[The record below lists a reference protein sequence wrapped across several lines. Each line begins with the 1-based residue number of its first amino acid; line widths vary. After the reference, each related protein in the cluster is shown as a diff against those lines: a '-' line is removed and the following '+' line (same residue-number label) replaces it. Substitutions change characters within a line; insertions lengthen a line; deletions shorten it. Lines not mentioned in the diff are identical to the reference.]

1 MISILAHPTQA
12 PKERGRGLYVMEFRF
27 GDRSVPLMKVRA
39 KTGAEAEEML
49 GIVFRHELSG
59 KTLDFDPGEW
69 REGEEENEDEDETD
83 GRSR

>member
-12 PKERGRGLYVMEFRF
+12 PRERGRGLYMMEFRF

-59 KTLDFDPGEW
+59 KVLDFDPGEW
-69 REGEEENEDEDETD
+69 REGEESEDEDETD

>member
-27 GDRSVPLMKVRA
+27 GGKSVPLMKVRA
-39 KTGAEAEEML
+39 KTGAEAEEAL

-69 REGEEENEDEDETD
+69 REGEENEDETD
-83 GRSR
+83 GRSQ